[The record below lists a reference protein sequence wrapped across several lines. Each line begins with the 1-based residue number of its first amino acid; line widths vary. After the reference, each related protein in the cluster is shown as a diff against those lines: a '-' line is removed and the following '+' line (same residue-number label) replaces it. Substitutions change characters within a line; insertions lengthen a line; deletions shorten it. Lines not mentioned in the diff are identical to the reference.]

1 LQGKTG
7 PQLKKQFVRTGIG
20 IALVAIF
27 LLHAAK
33 WIELPLLRRLEAIV
47 YDTRLVLT
55 MPRTI
60 DPRIVIV
67 DIDEKSLAE
76 KENGGEGRWPWP
88 RDRLAQILDQLFD
101 HYQIAI
107 LGLDIVFAERD
118 ESSGLRVLEE
128 LAKKELREVSGFQ
141 AALQKIQPQL
151 DYDAIFAAKI
161 KDRPVVLGYTFTRE
175 KEKESGTKGK
185 LPSPALPPGT
195 FTGKTIAF
203 PAYPSF
209 TANLPDL
216 QRVAANGGHFTLD
229 PDPDGILRRVPM
241 LTEYAGAY
249 YEPLSLAIVRL
260 LLGNVQV
267 VPGYPS
273 EKIGSKNYPGLEW
286 LEVGPIKVPVD
297 EAAAALIPYRGKGGR
312 EGKSFKYFSAIDV
325 IQGRVAATELKGKI
339 VLIGT
344 TAPGLLDLRA
354 TPVEAVYPG
363 VEVHANMISGMLDQN
378 IKQKPPYV
386 IGAEFILLLIAGL
399 GIAVLLPRLNPL
411 KSLLATLAVISLLLA
426 SNLAIFHVGNL
437 VLPLASGLAL
447 VTLLFALNMSYGYF
461 VEARGKRQI
470 TGLFGQ
476 YIPPELVDEM
486 AKNPDG
492 FSMEGESREMT
503 VLFTDVRGFTTISE
517 GLDPK
522 QLSQL
527 MNEFL
532 TPLTEVIYK
541 HRGTV
546 DKFMGDCIMAFW
558 GAPLGDPNHARN
570 AIMAGLEMHD
580 ALVKLKT
587 EFDARGWPEIRIG
600 VGLNTGR
607 MSVGNMGSKLR
618 TAYTVMGD
626 AVNLASRLEG
636 ITKEYGADMIVGEAT
651 REAVPDVIFR
661 ELDRVRVKG
670 KDEAVAI
677 YEPIGLQGMVAKP
690 RLEEIR
696 LYAQFLRLYR
706 GQDWDQAEL
715 QLLNLQK
722 MLPNNKLYTETFVG
736 RIAFLRLNPPG
747 NEWDGAFTFTTK

>member
-1 LQGKTG
+1 M
-7 PQLKKQFVRTGIG
+7 KKQFVRTGIG
-20 IALVAIF
+20 IALVAVF

-47 YDTRLVLT
+47 YDTRLVLPR
-55 MPRTI
+55 PRTI

-88 RDRLAQILDQLFD
+88 RDRLAKILDQLFD

-107 LGLDIVFAERD
+107 LGLDVVFAERD

-128 LAKKELREVSGFQ
+128 LAKKELRDVSVFQ
-141 AALQKIQPQL
+141 TTLQKIQPQL

-161 KDRPVVLGYTFTRE
+161 KNRPVILGYTFTRE
-175 KEKESGTKGK
+175 KDREGGSKGQ
-185 LPSPALPPGT
+185 LPSPVLPKGT
-195 FTGKTIAF
+195 FTGKTINF
-203 PAYPSF
+203 PTYPSF

-216 QRVAANGGHFTLD
+216 QDVSANGGHFTLD
-229 PDPDGILRRVPM
+229 PDTDGILRRIPM

-267 VPGYPS
+267 VPGYPN
-273 EKIGSKNYPGLEW
+273 EKIWSKNYPGLEW
-286 LEVGPIKVPVD
+286 LEAGPVKVPVD
-297 EAAAALIPYRGKGGR
+297 ESAAALIPYRGKGGR
-312 EGKSFKYFSAIDV
+312 EGGSFKYLSAIDV
-325 IQGRVAATELKGKI
+325 IQARVPQSELKGKI

-386 IGAEFILLLIAGL
+386 IGAEFILLLTAGL
-399 GIAVLLPRLNPL
+399 GMAILLPRLNPL
-411 KSLLATLAVISLLLA
+411 KSLVATVAVLSLVLAA
-426 SNLAIFHVGNL
+426 NLAIFHVGNL
-437 VLPLASGLAL
+437 VLPLASGLTL
-447 VTLLFALNMSYGYF
+447 ISLLFALNMSYGYF

-522 QLSQL
+522 QLSKL

-558 GAPLGDPNHARN
+558 GAPLADPNHARN

-580 ALVKLKT
+580 ALEKLKT

-651 REAVPDVIFR
+651 RAAVPDVVFR

-677 YEPIGLQGMVAKP
+677 YEPIGLQGKVTKP
-690 RLEEIR
+690 KLEEIR

-706 GQDWDQAEL
+706 AQDWDQAEL
-715 QLLNLQK
+715 QLLNLQN
-722 MLPNNKLYTETFVG
+722 MLPNNKLYNETFVG
-736 RIAFLRLNPPG
+736 RIAFLRSNPPG
-747 NEWDGAFTFTTK
+747 NGWDGAFTFTTK